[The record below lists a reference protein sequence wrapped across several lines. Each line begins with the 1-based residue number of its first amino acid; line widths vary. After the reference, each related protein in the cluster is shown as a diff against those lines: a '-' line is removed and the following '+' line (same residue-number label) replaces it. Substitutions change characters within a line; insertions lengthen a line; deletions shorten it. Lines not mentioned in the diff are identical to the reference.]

1 MVAVIAALVILFL
14 PSFVA
19 TFCAA
24 IRQRHCGR
32 DDATPVAAIT
42 LGLVKQQGYA
52 LSSAAMKRSITPAM
66 SRRLRDWS
74 GASWLVPACEC
85 PPWRCHD
92 NARHWR
98 VSERDGRRLGR

>member
-19 TFCAA
+19 TFCAP

-52 LSSAAMKRSITPAM
+52 LSSAAMKRSITGNVTAAPGLVARILAGTGMRMPALAL
-66 SRRLRDWS
+66 S
-74 GASWLVPACEC
+74 
-85 PPWRCHD
+85 
-92 NARHWR
+92 
-98 VSERDGRRLGR
+98 